1 MSTDAVRRVKDSEAD
16 AKKIIDDANSKSTE
30 IIESAKVDAKEAYD
44 SLIEKAKKNRAN
56 IIKKAKE
63 TGAKNSEPIL
73 NEAKK
78 EIDKSFNFSDDRAHD
93 AIKSVVERI
102 VNNNG
107 NS

>member
-16 AKKIIDDANSKSTE
+16 AKKIIDDANSKSSE

-44 SLIEKAKKNRAN
+44 RLIEKAKKNRVD

-73 NEAKK
+73 QEAQR
-78 EIDKSFNFSDDRAHD
+78 EIEKSFTFSEDKARG